1 MTFFSVDDD
10 NDSIAET
17 SHSDGADQDEYEGKQ
32 CPLCQEHFKN
42 QDRLNEHALSV
53 HSVNPEGLARLQSLI
68 NGSHWL
74 ANKQG
79 KDNTQEEERSLRP
92 SSADKGIDL
101 IIKNIHCNDLFKAS
115 IINLLT
121 ATFWRLID

>member
-1 MTFFSVDDD
+1 MICISADDD
-10 NDSIAET
+10 NDSIAE
-17 SHSDGADQDEYEGKQ
+17 SDGADQDEVEGKQ
-32 CPLCQEHFKN
+32 CPLCQEHFKS

-79 KDNTQEEERSLRP
+79 KENTQEEEESLRP
-92 SSADKGIDL
+92 SSSDKGMDNF
-101 IIKNIHCNDLFKAS
+101 IKNYATIYLKHCLF
-115 IINLLT
+115 T
-121 ATFWRLID
+121 CYQQHFGD